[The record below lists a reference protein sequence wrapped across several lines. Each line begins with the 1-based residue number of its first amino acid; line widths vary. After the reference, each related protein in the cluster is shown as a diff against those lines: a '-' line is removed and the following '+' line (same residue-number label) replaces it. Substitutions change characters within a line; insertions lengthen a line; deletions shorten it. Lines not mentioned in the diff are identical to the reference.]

1 MQNKPLVNKVV
12 MVAFPGL
19 DLQAYDA
26 HKVMLLP
33 AMPLWQ
39 LLELISCAGGY
50 ARPGVL
56 TQWAT
61 HLFLQYPG
69 LLARSQPR

>member
-26 HKVMLLP
+26 HKV
-33 AMPLWQ
+33 
-39 LLELISCAGGY
+39 G
-50 ARPGVL
+50 
-56 TQWAT
+56 
-61 HLFLQYPG
+61 
-69 LLARSQPR
+69 